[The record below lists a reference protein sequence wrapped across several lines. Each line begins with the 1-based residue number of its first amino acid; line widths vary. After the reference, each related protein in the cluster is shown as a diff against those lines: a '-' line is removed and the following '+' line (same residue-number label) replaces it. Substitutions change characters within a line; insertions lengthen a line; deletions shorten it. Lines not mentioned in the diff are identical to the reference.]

1 MKMELL
7 AGLLP
12 EDQEKRKQLLR
23 ACHEAIDVYKEV
35 LEARLSKTYEE
46 LSSKKLYDSPNWA
59 YVQADLVGLAR
70 AYREVI
76 DLLTL
81 DQEA

>member
-35 LEARLSKTYEE
+35 LEARLNKTYEE

>member
-23 ACHEAIDVYKEV
+23 ACHEALDVYREV
-35 LEARLSKTYEE
+35 LEARLKKTHEE
-46 LSSKKLYDSPNWA
+46 LTSKKLYDSANWA
-59 YVQADLVGLAR
+59 YMQADLVGLAR
-70 AYREVI
+70 AYKEII

-81 DQEA
+81 DRED